1 MLNIAHLRVDGT
13 IQTLEEHLQGTADLC
28 SNFASTIDMA
38 EAGKVI
44 GLLHDLGKATAA
56 FNDYIQSD
64 DSENLRGSIDHSTA
78 GAQFLQKYWQN
89 NSNDNKLSKVALE
102 MMQLSIASH
111 HSGLINCIS
120 SSGDDVFSRRISKQD
135 LDTGLTESMLRVDQN
150 LLLKIEKSIPA
161 ALSSIEKHL
170 KSIGTSSRSAET
182 MWFQYGLL
190 NRFLLSCLIDADRID
205 TISFQEC
212 STYRPP
218 LADWT
223 LLRDRFENALG
234 RYSLDTPISTIRRN
248 ISDECYRASSRKPG
262 IFTLSV
268 PTGGGKTLS
277 SFRFALNHLI
287 DNKMSRIIYVV
298 PYLTILEQNAHV
310 IENILNL
317 EPGDDYVTQCHSNV
331 DVEECSD
338 STSENTEERC
348 DWSSPMDVWDS
359 PVIFTSM
366 VQFLESLFGPG
377 TKKIRR
383 MHNLANSVIVFD
395 EIQNLPIKTVHM
407 FNEAINFLCHECGAT
422 AVLCTATQPLLNKVD
437 HHPLNI
443 DSELIDDVSA
453 YFDALKRTEVRYVNP
468 VGPEWNAEKV
478 SKFILSSCSD
488 TLSTLII
495 VNTKRMAK
503 DLYHILK
510 SQADED
516 VFVTHLSTNMCPVHR
531 HQVLDNIITT
541 LGHKREIC
549 VSTQLI
555 EAGVDVDFDVVVRSL
570 AGLDS
575 IAQAAGRCNRNA
587 RRPTGNV
594 LVIRME
600 ESLGHL
606 IDISEGRRCTEIVVR
621 HNHTDLV
628 SPEAMKEY
636 YDMFFFKRKDDMAYR
651 IGMGSKTMV
660 DLLAGNCYGRN
671 ALSNSKQSSHQGI
684 MPQAFSDANH
694 EFEVIDEMKG
704 IVVPYDDVAKKMI
717 SILCGNTSV
726 DDRRHA
732 LRILQHYTVNTYALD
747 HLMTMGAVTTISESS
762 SPVYCLVE
770 GFYSEETG
778 VEDSAAQKP
787 LIF

>member
-1 MLNIAHLRVDGT
+1 MRNIAHLRVDGT
-13 IQTLEEHLQGTADLC
+13 TQTLEEHLRGTADLC
-28 SNFASTIDMA
+28 SDFASTIGMA
-38 EAGKVI
+38 EAGKVM

-64 DSENLRGSIDHSTA
+64 DSEHLRGSIDHSTA
-78 GAQFLQKYWQN
+78 GAQFLQDYRQN
-89 NSNDNKLSKVALE
+89 NGKNSAFSDIALE

-120 SSGDDVFSRRISKQD
+120 SSGDDVFSKRISKQD

-150 LLLKIEKSIPA
+150 ILSEIEKSIPA

-170 KSIGTSSRSAET
+170 KSIGNSSRSAET

-190 NRFLLSCLIDADRID
+190 NRFLLSCLVDADRID

-218 LADWT
+218 ITDWT
-223 LLRDRFENALG
+223 LLSNRFENTMG
-234 RYSLDTPISTIRRN
+234 RYSTDTPISTIRRN

-277 SFRFALNHLI
+277 SFRFAINHLI

-310 IENILNL
+310 IENILNK

-331 DVEECSD
+331 DVEEHRDSASD
-338 STSENTEERC
+338 NAEERC
-348 DWSSPMDVWDS
+348 DWSSPMDVWDG

-443 DSELIDDVSA
+443 DSELIDDVGT
-453 YFDALKRTEVRYVNP
+453 YFNALKRTEVRYVNP
-468 VGPEWNAEKV
+468 VGPDWKAEEV
-478 SKFILSSCSD
+478 ADFILSSCSD
-488 TLSTLII
+488 APSILII

-503 DLYHILK
+503 ALYSLLK

-516 VFVTHLSTNMCPVHR
+516 VLVTHLSTNMCPVHR
-531 HQVLDNIITT
+531 HQVLDEVITT
-541 LGHKREIC
+541 LGHRREIC

-587 RRPTGNV
+587 RQPTGNV

-600 ESLGHL
+600 ESLGRL
-606 IDISEGRRCTEIVVR
+606 TDISEGRRCTEIVIR
-621 HNHTDLV
+621 HDHADLV

-636 YDMFFFKRKDDMAYR
+636 YDMFFFRRKEDMAYR
-651 IGMGSKTMV
+651 IGKGSKTLV
-660 DLLAGNCYGRN
+660 DLLARNCYGQN
-671 ALSNSKQSSHQGI
+671 ALSASKQSSRLGL

-704 IVVPYDDVAKKMI
+704 VVVPYDDVAREMI
-717 SILCGNTSV
+717 SILCANASF

-732 LRILQHYTVNTYALD
+732 LRVLQHYTVNTYALD
-747 HLMTMGAVTTISESS
+747 HLIKMGAATMISELD

-778 VEDSAAQKP
+778 VEDVAVQKP